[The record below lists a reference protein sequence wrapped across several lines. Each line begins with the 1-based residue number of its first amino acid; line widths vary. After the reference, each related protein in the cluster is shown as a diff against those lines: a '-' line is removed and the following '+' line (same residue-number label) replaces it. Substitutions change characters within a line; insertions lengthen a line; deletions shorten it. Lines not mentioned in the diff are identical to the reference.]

1 MLTKAQR
8 KELQRAAD
16 HRLGIVETGIGWGG
30 LQRAAWHAR
39 MSVLVSR
46 NLLKPYV
53 HGGYEITPAGRLVLD
68 LPEKDGGGNG

>member
-1 MLTKAQR
+1 MGKLTKAQT

-39 MSVLVSR
+39 MSHLVADG
-46 NLLKPYV
+46 LLKPYV
-53 HGGYEITPAGRLVLD
+53 HGGYEITDLGRQSLATKGETD
-68 LPEKDGGGNG
+68 HG